1 MADNN
6 TLMHYGILR
15 KSGRYPWGSG
25 GSIPARS
32 RSFLDWIAE
41 AKRQGLSDVAI
52 GKSFGLFEGHGGEGI
67 TTTTLRALK
76 AIAKNESR
84 AADQSQ
90 AIRLSAKGMSNSAI
104 GRQMKINE
112 SSVRSLLDPS
122 KRAEEDRLTTISNKL
137 QAKVDAGHYVQIGT
151 GIENQMGVSATRL
164 ATSVEILKQKG
175 YVVHNI
181 QVNQLGTASGQK
193 TTIKLI
199 GPKGTTYGDILR
211 NQEKVSLP
219 DWYSEDGGRTTK
231 DIIETPVNVSAKR
244 IGIVYGP
251 EGGDKAD
258 GVIYVR
264 PGVPDL
270 SLGGARY
277 AQVRI
282 AVDHTHYLKGMAM
295 YSDKLPKGVDL
306 QFHTN
311 KLNTGNK
318 LDAMKPQKDEHNPFG
333 STIRQKTYTGADG
346 KQHLSPMNIVN
357 EEGDWRKWSRTLSSQ
372 ILSKQPVPLAQRQ
385 LGFALTDKKE
395 ELDQILHLTNSVV
408 KKKMLM
414 TFGDS
419 AESASV
425 HLKARALPNQGNH
438 VILPIGSLKKGEVY
452 APNYK
457 NGERVVLIRHP
468 HGGTFEIPELV
479 VNNKNRE
486 ARETLSGHGIPH
498 AAIDAIGIHPDVAK
512 LLSGADFDGDHVL
525 VIPNNRG
532 EIKTSPALKG
542 LKNFDPQ
549 VHYAPYD
556 GMRTIDGGT
565 YHTATRTVDYGDKH
579 PSGRAKQQQMGEV
592 SNLITDMTIKG
603 ASHDE
608 IAAAVR
614 HSMVIIDAEKHHLNY
629 KQSYLDNN
637 IKHLKARYQGIV
649 PETGRLKG
657 ASTLVSRSGNATVMV
672 PEHKLRSAARGGPI
686 DPRTGEKVFERTG
699 ETYVDKAGKTRIK
712 LSTSKPI
719 LETGDARTL
728 ASEMPIDQV
737 YAAHSNAMKALANQ
751 ARKEALMTK
760 GIEYSSSA
768 AKTYAHEVKQLSSD
782 LNLAKKNRPLER
794 QAQLVANLAS
804 RARIE
809 ANPGIESASRKK
821 IEAQELARARVR
833 LDAGKIPVPISDKQW
848 EAIQAGAITTHKLND
863 ILDNTDL
870 DAVRKRAT
878 PREGTVVNNAK
889 LAIIKAR
896 LASGYTQ
903 AEVAESLGI
912 PVSTLNS
919 AIHKT

>member
-1 MADNN
+1 M
-6 TLMHYGILR
+6 
-15 KSGRYPWGSG
+15 
-25 GSIPARS
+25 
-32 RSFLDWIAE
+32 
-41 AKRQGLSDVAI
+41 
-52 GKSFGLFEGHGGEGI
+52 
-67 TTTTLRALK
+67 
-76 AIAKNESR
+76 
-84 AADQSQ
+84 
-90 AIRLSAKGMSNSAI
+90 
-104 GRQMKINE
+104 
-112 SSVRSLLDPS
+112 
-122 KRAEEDRLTTISNKL
+122 
-137 QAKVDAGHYVQIGT
+137 DAGHFVQIGT

-181 QVNQLGTASGQK
+181 QVNQLGTSAGQK
-193 TTIKLI
+193 TTIKLLA
-199 GPKGTTYGDILR
+199 PKGTTYGDILR

-219 DWYSEDGGRTTK
+219 DTYSEDGGRTMK
-231 DIIETPVNVSAKR
+231 DVIKAPVNVSSKR
-244 IGIVYGP
+244 IGVVYGP
-251 EGGDKAD
+251 EGGGNAD

-264 PGVPDL
+264 PGVHDL

-282 AVDHTHYLKGMAM
+282 AVDGTHYLKGMAM
-295 YSDKLPKGVDL
+295 YKDGLPKGVDL

-311 KLNTGNK
+311 KLNTGDK
-318 LDAMKPQKDEHNPFG
+318 LDAMKPQKDETNPFG

-385 LGFALTDKKE
+385 LGFALTDKKQ
-395 ELDQILHLTNSVV
+395 ELDEIMKLTNPVV
-408 KKKMLM
+408 KKKMLQ

-438 VILPIGSLKKGEVY
+438 VILPIPSLKPNEVY

-468 HGGTFEIPELV
+468 HGGTFEIPELI
-479 VNNKNRE
+479 VNNRNKE
-486 ARETLSGHGIPH
+486 GRETLSGHGVPH

-512 LLSGADFDGDHVL
+512 RLSGADFDGDHVL

-532 EIKTSPALKG
+532 EIKTSPALRG

-549 VHYAPYD
+549 IDYAPYD

-565 YHTATRTVDYGDKH
+565 YHAATRTVDYGGKQ
-579 PSGRAKQQQMGEV
+579 PSGRAKQQQMGDV
-592 SNLITDMTIKG
+592 SNLITDMTVKG

-629 KQSYLDNN
+629 KQSAINN
-637 IKHLKARYQGIV
+637 GIKHLKARYQGV
-649 PETGRLKG
+649 TPETGRLKG
-657 ASTLVSRSGNATVMV
+657 ASTLISRSGNATIKV
-672 PEHKLRSAARGGPI
+672 PEQKLRSAKAGGPI
-686 DPRTGEKVFERTG
+686 DLHTGEKVFVRTG
-699 ETYVDKAGKTRIK
+699 ETYVDKEGKTRIK

-719 LETGDARTL
+719 LETRDARTL
-728 ASEMPIDQV
+728 ASEYPVDQV
-737 YAAHSNAMKALANQ
+737 YAEHSNAMKALANK
-751 ARKEALMTK
+751 ARKEALMTG
-760 GIEYSSSA
+760 GIEYSASA
-768 AKTYAHEVKQLSSD
+768 AKTYEHEVKSLSSS
-782 LNLAKKNRPLER
+782 LNIAKKNRPLER
-794 QAQLVANLAS
+794 QAQLVANLAAK
-804 RARIE
+804 ARIE
-809 ANPGIESASRKK
+809 ANPGIESSARKK
-821 IEAQELARARVR
+821 VEAQELARARVR
-833 LDAGKIPVPISDKQW
+833 LDSGKVPVPISDRQW
-848 EAIQAGAITTHKLND
+848 EAIQAGAITTHKLNE

-870 DAVRKRAT
+870 DHVRKLAT
-878 PREGTVVNNAK
+878 PRAATVVTPAK
-889 LAIIKAR
+889 LSIIKAR
-896 LASGYTQ
+896 LSSGYTQ

-919 AIHKT
+919 AIHNT